1 MPDDKR
7 PIEVPVETTGDKAH
21 TTARALISA
30 VPVVGGGLVEALN
43 YILGP
48 PIESRRDEWRKE
60 VSALIN
66 ELQNSAGVDVEELV
80 RNDEFVSVLIQASQ
94 AAVKTHKQ
102 EKILRLRNVVKNTA
116 STSVEFDMIMLFLS
130 YLERLTEYHMKMLT
144 LIDDNYQ
151 KVTTGEALEYD
162 ECERYIESQC
172 LPDQL
177 ELASRIRSELEDL
190 GFIDSETILEKGYM
204 VLSDHGREF
213 YDFIA
218 S

>member
-30 VPVVGGGLVEALN
+30 VPVVGGGGLVEALN
-43 YILGP
+43 SVLGP

-66 ELQNSAGVDVEELV
+66 ELQNSAGVNVEELV

-116 STSVEFDMIMLFLS
+116 STPVEFDMIMLFLS
-130 YLERLTEYHMKMLT
+130 YLVGCAVNSDT
-144 LIDDNYQ
+144 L
-151 KVTTGEALEYD
+151 L
-162 ECERYIESQC
+162 
-172 LPDQL
+172 
-177 ELASRIRSELEDL
+177 SRD
-190 GFIDSETILEKGYM
+190 
-204 VLSDHGREF
+204 
-213 YDFIA
+213 
-218 S
+218 